1 MKKKK
6 GVIGKLYRCIRSM
19 YRTVK
24 ARVRCGAH
32 FTECINCTRDVKQGD
47 VYSPVLF
54 SQYINELALEFINNG
69 NHGVTYSS
77 FFFCDIVYPIICG
90 QYYPVI

>member
-1 MKKKK
+1 MAYPCEKN
-6 GVIGKLYRCIRSM
+6 GVIGKLHRCIRSM

-54 SQYINELALEFINNG
+54 SQHINELALEFINNG

-77 FFFCDIVYPIICG
+77 FFFL
-90 QYYPVI
+90 